1 MAAGKA
7 GSKVERVGEL
17 LCGRQQET
25 RNPPRAFAGLK
36 PRLSRAVS
44 DTAAVGQ
51 AGWVS
56 PGCSLAAGVR
66 TAGLT
71 AADGGGDPPPAA
83 QGGHGARSPQ
93 WGQTMS
99 CCTQPQGCAELGLC
113 SRGLQRLT
121 QYQALNGISV
131 RVCAGVCVVLCN
143 YPFSLGSTDLPCL
156 ALQPELATKSQLK
169 Q

>member
-25 RNPPRAFAGLK
+25 RNPPRAFAGLQ
-36 PRLSRAVS
+36 PRLSQAVS
-44 DTAAVGQ
+44 DMAAVGR

-66 TAGLT
+66 RAGLT

-83 QGGHGARSPQ
+83 QGGHGARSPW
-93 WGQTMS
+93 WGQTVS
-99 CCTQPQGCAELGLC
+99 CCTQLQGCAELRWVSAPEHC
-113 SRGLQRLT
+113 SDLHNIKLLMGFQ
-121 QYQALNGISV
+121 
-131 RVCAGVCVVLCN
+131 CACVQVCVWSCVIIR
-143 YPFSLGSTDLPCL
+143 SLWDPQTYRALLSSLSLPQK
-156 ALQPELATKSQLK
+156 AN
-169 Q
+169 